1 MLCIWDEKCCSGK
14 QECKRDCGGN
24 ELTVLSKVLME
35 LSKGKTGATSIG
47 GGIFEIG
54 VAVSGRHSKNT
65 THLLE
70 SIWINQ
76 RKIKEVEKHV

>member
-1 MLCIWDEKCCSGK
+1 M
-14 QECKRDCGGN
+14 RN
-24 ELTVLSKVLME
+24 AVLGSRSAKGIVVEMSSQCYIAVLME
-35 LSKGKTGATSIG
+35 LSKGKTGATSVG
-47 GGIFEIG
+47 EGIFEIS

-65 THLLE
+65 TNLLE

>member
-1 MLCIWDEKCCSGK
+1 
-14 QECKRDCGGN
+14 
-24 ELTVLSKVLME
+24 ME
-35 LSKGKTGATSIG
+35 LSKGKTGAMSIG

-65 THLLE
+65 TNLLE

>member
-1 MLCIWDEKCCSGK
+1 
-14 QECKRDCGGN
+14 
-24 ELTVLSKVLME
+24 ME
-35 LSKGKTGATSIG
+35 LSKGKTGATSIEG
-47 GGIFEIG
+47 VIFEIG

-65 THLLE
+65 TNLLE